1 VKDTGIGI
9 DNEIGDRVFDRF
21 YHYESSG
28 ATEYEGFGLGLSI
41 CHGLVKLLNGNIWYN
56 SEVGKGTTFYF
67 SIPYIQAQA
76 IEDVHSEEI
85 TKNEYSKPRKILIAD
100 DNYISYKYLYEV
112 LNNDHT
118 TILYAKNGEQAVEIV
133 KSTDDIDIVLMDMR
147 MPVMDGK
154 SATEII
160 KKIRPKLPVIANT
173 AYAFSNESDIMQN
186 LGFNDYIS
194 KPVEKIELFNLI
206 EKHLKV

>member
-1 VKDTGIGI
+1 
-9 DNEIGDRVFDRF
+9 
-21 YHYESSG
+21 
-28 ATEYEGFGLGLSI
+28 
-41 CHGLVKLLNGNIWYN
+41 
-56 SEVGKGTTFYF
+56 
-67 SIPYIQAQA
+67 
-76 IEDVHSEEI
+76 
-85 TKNEYSKPRKILIAD
+85 
-100 DNYISYKYLYEV
+100 
-112 LNNDHT
+112 
-118 TILYAKNGEQAVEIV
+118 
-133 KSTDDIDIVLMDMR
+133 